1 MFTVED
7 LCDTFIDNSFQR
19 VKLYDSNSEKIVY
32 EGYADEI
39 PDDYLY
45 LEVDSIDNIRKDDDS
60 ITLNITVED

>member
-7 LCDTFIDNSFQR
+7 LCDAFISNSFQY
-19 VKLYDSNSEKIVY
+19 VKLYDSNSGKIVY
-32 EGYADEI
+32 EGYADKI

-45 LEVDSIDNIRKDDDS
+45 LEVDSIDNIMKDDDS

>member
-19 VKLYDSNSEKIVY
+19 IKLYDSNSGKIIY
-32 EGYADEI
+32 EGYADET

-45 LEVDSIDNIRKDDDS
+45 LTVDSIDNIMKKDDS

>member
-7 LCDTFIDNSFQR
+7 LCDAFINSFQR
-19 VKLYDSNSEKIVY
+19 VKLYDSNSVKIVY
-32 EGYADEI
+32 EGYANEV

-45 LEVDSIDNIRKDDDS
+45 LIVDSIDNIMKNDDS